1 MITRNGLR
9 LQNARDSDDEEEVPM
24 SMSIASVGRTE
35 VGKVVVVRSESGV
48 VRK

>member
-1 MITRNGLR
+1 MITRNGLQ
-9 LQNARDSDDEEEVPM
+9 LQNPRVSDDEEKVPM
-24 SMSIASVGRTE
+24 SMSITSVGRTE